1 MVTEE
6 KLEQKRAQ
14 KQKQAKD
21 AEELL
26 SDLDSH
32 DDGSDY
38 SSDKDG
44 GIDDEEEEDNH
55 KESHVA
61 EEEDVKPRAKSKKNK
76 GKEAN
81 VLVMKTWNLKRMRL
95 SSLVPV
101 ATKPTKVPRIES
113 SSYSTQTSTSN
124 PTKTKNAMELAQW
137 LMRKHNLSQA
147 LLLLEHQEKNQKE
160 QTGEDKILKGG
171 IVKVLIFNLNTGK
184 AAQYAR

>member
-124 PTKTKNAMELAQW
+124 PTKTKPRMPWNW
-137 LMRKHNLSQA
+137 LSGSCENITCLRPFCCWNTKKRTKKSRPA
-147 LLLLEHQEKNQKE
+147 RTKFSK
-160 QTGEDKILKGG
+160 GESSK
-171 IVKVLIFNLNTGK
+171 F
-184 AAQYAR
+184 